1 MFIVLVYGFG
11 SGQFLDLFFGLVVQF
26 EQTRNDRNNNRS
38 RIEINKI
45 ASNPKLAIAS
55 QKLTINLAKVLLTL
69 WNEPKHLVSITAPA
83 FLSNYH
89 TCIRPCLLVLN
100 LSISE
105 SLYFHKL
112 KVVCL
117 PASLPISDAVCQYVF
132 FYLGFVP
139 VLNYLAI
146 FYDTEALISEPWW
159 ATTRFHVAAGLM
171 ILIIGYAV
179 VIYRRRR

>member
-1 MFIVLVYGFG
+1 MFTVLVYGFG

-83 FLSNYH
+83 LLSNYH
-89 TCIRPCLLVLN
+89 TCIRPYLLMLN

-105 SLYFHKL
+105 SLYFRKL

-132 FYLGFVP
+132 FYLGFVCLS
-139 VLNYLAI
+139 VKCLARCTLSLNQCVNVHCCQTIKGPIFRSSTYL
-146 FYDTEALISEPWW
+146 
-159 ATTRFHVAAGLM
+159 
-171 ILIIGYAV
+171 
-179 VIYRRRR
+179 

>member
-26 EQTRNDRNNNRS
+26 EQTRNDRNNNRN

-83 FLSNYH
+83 LLSNYH
-89 TCIRPCLLVLN
+89 TCIRPYLLMLN

-105 SLYFHKL
+105 SLYFRKL

-132 FYLGFVP
+132 FYLGFVCLS
-139 VLNYLAI
+139 VKCLAHCTLSLNQCFNVHCGQTIKRANI
-146 FYDTEALISEPWW
+146 PFFNLIV
-159 ATTRFHVAAGLM
+159 THLLCHCLT
-171 ILIIGYAV
+171 
-179 VIYRRRR
+179 